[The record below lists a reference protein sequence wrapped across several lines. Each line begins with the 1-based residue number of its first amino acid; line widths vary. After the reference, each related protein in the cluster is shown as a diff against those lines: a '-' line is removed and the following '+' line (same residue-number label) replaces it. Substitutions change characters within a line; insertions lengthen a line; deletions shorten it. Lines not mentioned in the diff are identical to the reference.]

1 MKQQQKK
8 YEKQEEERYFVT
20 SIDSIDGK
28 DVNTLTYQWERHKNL
43 LTCKHG
49 AIFKDNPLKV
59 MYQAKV
65 KWCTSL
71 GLLKFCFLDIKFTRT
86 SSFTHLFLSLSLSLF
101 HAQFIRWVKWC
112 HLYSLW
118 LYDDYDDDDD
128 GGGRDDHDDDV
139 TGIHLFRLKRLIQL
153 TFTYFLCSFFFYKVA
168 PTRATT
174 WSR

>member
-1 MKQQQKK
+1 MKKQQKK

-86 SSFTHLFLSLSLSLF
+86 SSFTHLFLSLSLSL
-101 HAQFIRWVKWC
+101 
-112 HLYSLW
+112 SLSSMHNSF
-118 LYDDYDDDDD
+118 
-128 GGGRDDHDDDV
+128 GESNDV
-139 TGIHLFRLKRLIQL
+139 TCTHCG
-153 TFTYFLCSFFFYKVA
+153 FTMIMMMMMMAVAETTMMMMWLEFICSGWKG
-168 PTRATT
+168 
-174 WSR
+174 